1 MLLFKLTFAKIIS
14 FLTLKDFYIDCC
26 NSLPVLVKSKS
37 FNCNSALVIYSI
49 FKISE

>member
-26 NSLPVLVKSKS
+26 NSSPVLVKSKGLQLQL
-37 FNCNSALVIYSI
+37 CRCDIQYI
-49 FKISE
+49 